1 MLGKTELVLSHGL
14 DHLIGLLREAL
25 SHALRFFRIESLQ
38 LIEERHLLDLFL
50 GVLFNLAFFSRDLRF
65 VNFGFAFCGEI
76 RARAHRKRGSQ
87 HASEARDE
95 NVMLLIVRRAGHA

>member
-1 MLGKTELVLSHGL
+1 MLGETELVLSHGL

-50 GVLFNLAFFSRDLRF
+50 RVLFDFAFLPRDLRF
-65 VNFGFAFCGEI
+65 VNFGFAFRGEVG
-76 RARAHRKRGSQ
+76 AGS
-87 HASEARDE
+87 H
-95 NVMLLIVRRAGHA
+95 